1 MPAELTILIVIAAV
15 SVMFWLLFVVL
26 PYVIDHRER
35 LYDAVPADET
45 GERLDHHCHHAPT
58 VPYTVAQAQRIMQR
72 LIDCDA
78 ATCDAKA
85 AAFRVLA
92 EARIVKPAKDFW

>member
-1 MPAELTILIVIAAV
+1 MPEELAVVLIVTAV
-15 SVMFWLLFVVL
+15 VVGVVL
-26 PYVIDHRER
+26 FLFWVLPWMIEHAPQLPELEHDDER
-35 LYDAVPADET
+35 LS
-45 GERLDHHCHHAPT
+45 HHCHHAPT

-78 ATCDAKA
+78 TTCSAKA

-92 EARIVKPAKDFW
+92 EAGMVKPAKDLR